1 MSLILGWSLN
11 QCTFSYFHAKD
22 QLLWILKTYSL
33 FNLNPSNCE
42 LQIKESGVSFQ
53 QYCKSCNS
61 LEILPKR
68 ACELMIYLLRNDNY
82 SILYRVTVMLSVS
95 M

>member
-1 MSLILGWSLN
+1 MYI
-11 QCTFSYFHAKD
+11 FYFHAKD

-42 LQIKESGVSFQ
+42 LQIKESGLSFQ

-68 ACELMIYLLRNDNY
+68 ACEPDLGPNTLH
-82 SILYRVTVMLSVS
+82 SI
-95 M
+95 